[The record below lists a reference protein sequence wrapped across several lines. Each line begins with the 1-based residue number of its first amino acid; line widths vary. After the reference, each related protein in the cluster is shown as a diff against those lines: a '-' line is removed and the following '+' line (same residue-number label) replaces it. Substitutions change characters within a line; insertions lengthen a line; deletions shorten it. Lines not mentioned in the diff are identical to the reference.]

1 MKRIVILGAGFGGVY
16 TALNLLK
23 KIRYDDPVEVI
34 LISKTN
40 YFLFA
45 PMLHEVATGGLNRS
59 NIVQPIRE
67 IICHPRFTFLRCT
80 IKEIQ
85 AEKKTI
91 ITDKKIIKYDTLVIA
106 LGAENNFYNVPGAK
120 EHTLPLKS
128 LEDAVKIRNHILDRL
143 EYSSAMHTLHA
154 NEPNLT
160 FVIVGAGPTGVELA
174 GELAEFIDQNLQKNY
189 PHLKGY
195 GRKIYLVQSN
205 PEIIP
210 FMHPHS
216 RQQTLKKLAKERI
229 NVITNA
235 LVTKVTTEGIEINK
249 KKKLKT
255 NTVIWTSG
263 VKPTSIPTKPKITN
277 ERGFFVVD
285 KYLRVQNQKNIYA
298 IGDCAYLINPRDR
311 KQVPALA
318 QVAVKEARIVAKN
331 IVSEINNRP
340 LQVFSFK
347 SSGTLVSVGKRFAVA
362 DLHGF
367 RFKGFLAWWLWRTI
381 YLTKL
386 VGWRNKL
393 QVAYD
398 WTLNLFFPRDT
409 TQI

>member
-23 KIRYDDPVEVI
+23 KIRYNDPVEVM
-34 LISKTN
+34 LISKKN

-45 PMLHEVATGGLNRS
+45 PMLHEVATGGINRS

-67 IICHPRFTFLRCT
+67 IIRHPRFTFLRCT
-80 IKEIQ
+80 VKEIQ
-85 AEKKTI
+85 ADKRTVV
-91 ITDKKIIKYDTLVIA
+91 TDKKIIKYDYLVVA
-106 LGAENNFYNVPGAK
+106 LGAENNFYNIPGAG
-120 EHTLPLKS
+120 EHAFPLKS
-128 LEDAVKIRNHILDRL
+128 LEDAVRIRNHILDRL
-143 EYSSAMHTLHA
+143 EYASAMHTLHA

-160 FVIVGAGPTGVELA
+160 FVIVGAGPTGVEMA

-189 PHLKGY
+189 LRLREY
-195 GRKIYLVQSN
+195 QRKIYLIQGG

-210 FMHPHS
+210 FMHKNS
-216 RQQTLKKLAKERI
+216 RRQTLKRLAKEKI
-229 NVITNA
+229 QVITNA

-249 KKKLKT
+249 KQKIKT

-263 VKPTSIPTKPKITN
+263 VKPTVIPTKPKITN
-277 ERGFFVVD
+277 DRGFFVVD
-285 KYLRVQNQKNIYA
+285 KYLRLQGHKNVYA
-298 IGDCAYLINPRDR
+298 LGDCAYITNRDG

-318 QVAVKEARIVAKN
+318 QAAVRAAKVAAKN
-331 IVSEINNRP
+331 VLHEINNMP
-340 LQVFSFK
+340 LEVFSFK
-347 SSGTLVSVGKRFAVA
+347 SSGVLVSVGKRFAVA

-367 RFKGFLAWWLWRTI
+367 RFKGFFAWWLWRTI

-386 VGWRNKL
+386 IGWRNKL

-398 WTLNLFFPRDT
+398 WTLNLFFSRDT